1 MRSNIYKSI
10 FFLLLILECNSL
22 SYQDN
27 LFRKIIEKNE
37 GENVMISPLS
47 LYQFLSLLSNG
58 ASGDTQKEILKVL
71 FPDKEMD
78 INKINENV
86 NEIISTIE
94 SENEK
99 NSNSICLEGDCQ
111 IHFNDVNGIF
121 TKKGVELTGQFKT
134 ICDNYN
140 TSFYELISAEQVNN
154 FCSENTNGK
163 IDHILD
169 KIDPKLVL
177 LLVMLFILKELG
189 KKNFLKK
196 IQKKENL

>member
-1 MRSNIYKSI
+1 MLSNIYKSI

-47 LYQFLSLLSNG
+47 LYQILSLLLNG
-58 ASGDTQKEILKVL
+58 ALGETQKEILKVL
-71 FPDKEMD
+71 FPDKEID
-78 INKINENV
+78 INKINTNV

-94 SENEK
+94 SENTK
-99 NSNSICLEGDCQ
+99 KSNSICFEGDCQ

-121 TKKGVELTGQFKT
+121 TKKGVELTDQFKT

-177 LLVMLFILKELG
+177 LLVNAIYFKGTWEE
-189 KKNFLKK
+189 KFSQEDTK
-196 IQKKENL
+196 